1 MERVARRFLL
11 HNRRENEDAKESNFD
26 DLKQELNMAKFEVLN
41 NSRQIRHKLK
51 DYESVLQQG
60 FNLLAQYLFVK
71 DDLTETTRTKN
82 QN

>member
-11 HNRRENEDAKESNFD
+11 HNRRENEDAKESDFD

-60 FNLLAQYLFVK
+60 FNLLAQYFFVK

>member
-11 HNRRENEDAKESNFD
+11 HNRRENEDAKESDFD

-51 DYESVLQQG
+51 DYESVLHKG
-60 FNLLAQYLFVK
+60 FNLLNQYFFVK
-71 DDLTETTRTKN
+71 DDLTETTRTKK
-82 QN
+82 

>member
-60 FNLLAQYLFVK
+60 FNLLAQYFFVK